1 MTSFVVKF
9 ITVHLTA
16 ISLFEIFISNSSDD
30 VVDDDGGL
38 AISTVVLLQHLGSWE
53 VVHES
58 V

>member
-16 ISLFEIFISNSSDD
+16 ISLFEIFISDSSDD

-38 AISTVVLLQHLGSWE
+38 AISTVVLLQHLRSWE